1 MIGTIVLFNNNSI
14 YAKQA
19 IWRDFDNMKDLVA
32 AIRSGEKNDNNIN
45 WEKFQDSGIYQNEDK
60 DSKECLQLAHKIGN
74 NLGDYEI
81 VHCFRDE
88 NYFKNKYTEPETP
101 EPQPETNASLNVPE
115 PQPETNASL
124 NVPEPQPETNASL
137 NVPEP
142 QPETNASLNVPEPQ
156 PETNASLNVPEP
168 QPETNASLNVP
179 EPQPETNASLNVPEP
194 QPETNA
200 SLNVPEPQPET
211 NASLN
216 VPEPQPE
223 TNASLNV
230 PEPQPETNA
239 SLNVP
244 EPQPETNAS
253 LNVPE
258 PQPETNASL
267 NVPEPQPETNASVII
282 TPRRIDLNITVG
294 KDPIA
299 RSENQMVTV
308 VALDPTTG
316 KVLDRVF
323 IKLEIKDPVGILVKN
338 YTGTVG
344 NLTRTFKI
352 GENAIG
358 TFIISATASQAG
370 VQSTK
375 SLPFQVQ

>member
-1 MIGTIVLFNNNSI
+1 MKISLILGTIIMIGTIVLVNNNSI

-45 WEKFQDSGIYQNEDK
+45 WEKFQDSDIYQNENK

-101 EPQPETNASLNVPE
+101 EITE

-124 NVPEPQPETNASL
+124 NVPVVPETNVSEI
-137 NVPEP
+137 V
-142 QPETNASLNVPEPQ
+142 
-156 PETNASLNVPEP
+156 
-168 QPETNASLNVP
+168 
-179 EPQPETNASLNVPEP
+179 
-194 QPETNA
+194 
-200 SLNVPEPQPET
+200 
-211 NASLN
+211 
-216 VPEPQPE
+216 
-223 TNASLNV
+223 
-230 PEPQPETNA
+230 
-239 SLNVP
+239 
-244 EPQPETNAS
+244 
-253 LNVPE
+253 
-258 PQPETNASL
+258 
-267 NVPEPQPETNASVII
+267 
-282 TPRRIDLNITVG
+282 TPRSIDLNITVG
-294 KDPIA
+294 KDTIT
-299 RSENQMVTV
+299 RGENQVVTV

-316 KVLDRVF
+316 KELDRVF
-323 IKLEIKDPVGILVKN
+323 ITLEIKDPLGILVKN
-338 YTGTVG
+338 YTGTEG
-344 NLTRTFKI
+344 NITRTFKI

-375 SLPFQVQ
+375 SLTFQVQ

>member
-45 WEKFQDSGIYQNEDK
+45 WEKFQDSDIYQNEDK

-81 VHCFRDE
+81 VHCFRNE
-88 NYFKNKYTEPETP
+88 NYFKIKYIEPETP

-115 PQPETNASL
+115 PQPETNASEI
-124 NVPEPQPETNASL
+124 V
-137 NVPEP
+137 
-142 QPETNASLNVPEPQ
+142 
-156 PETNASLNVPEP
+156 
-168 QPETNASLNVP
+168 
-179 EPQPETNASLNVPEP
+179 
-194 QPETNA
+194 
-200 SLNVPEPQPET
+200 
-211 NASLN
+211 
-216 VPEPQPE
+216 
-223 TNASLNV
+223 
-230 PEPQPETNA
+230 
-239 SLNVP
+239 
-244 EPQPETNAS
+244 
-253 LNVPE
+253 
-258 PQPETNASL
+258 
-267 NVPEPQPETNASVII
+267 
-282 TPRRIDLNITVG
+282 TPRIDLNITVG
-294 KDPIA
+294 KDPIT
-299 RSENQMVTV
+299 RGENQMVTV
-308 VALDPTTG
+308 LAFDPTTG
-316 KVLDRVF
+316 KELDRVF

-338 YTGTVG
+338 YTGTEG

-375 SLPFQVQ
+375 SLTYEVQ

>member
-1 MIGTIVLFNNNSI
+1 MIGTIVLVNNNSI

-45 WEKFQDSGIYQNEDK
+45 WEKFQDSDIYQNENK

-101 EPQPETNASLNVPE
+101 EITE

-124 NVPEPQPETNASL
+124 NVPVVPETNASL
-137 NVPEP
+137 NVPVV
-142 QPETNASLNVPEPQ
+142 PETNVSEIV
-156 PETNASLNVPEP
+156 
-168 QPETNASLNVP
+168 
-179 EPQPETNASLNVPEP
+179 
-194 QPETNA
+194 
-200 SLNVPEPQPET
+200 
-211 NASLN
+211 
-216 VPEPQPE
+216 
-223 TNASLNV
+223 
-230 PEPQPETNA
+230 
-239 SLNVP
+239 
-244 EPQPETNAS
+244 
-253 LNVPE
+253 
-258 PQPETNASL
+258 
-267 NVPEPQPETNASVII
+267 
-282 TPRRIDLNITVG
+282 TPRSIDLNITVG
-294 KDPIA
+294 KDTIT
-299 RSENQMVTV
+299 RGENQVVTV

-316 KVLDRVF
+316 KELDRVF
-323 IKLEIKDPVGILVKN
+323 ITLEIKDPLGILVKN
-338 YTGTVG
+338 YTGTEG
-344 NLTRTFKI
+344 NITRTFKI

-375 SLPFQVQ
+375 SLTFQVQ

>member
-81 VHCFRDE
+81 VHCFRDA

-142 QPETNASLNVPEPQ
+142 QPETNASLNVPEV
-156 PETNASLNVPEP
+156 PETNASLNVPEV
-168 QPETNASLNVP
+168 PETNASELV
-179 EPQPETNASLNVPEP
+179 
-194 QPETNA
+194 
-200 SLNVPEPQPET
+200 
-211 NASLN
+211 
-216 VPEPQPE
+216 
-223 TNASLNV
+223 
-230 PEPQPETNA
+230 
-239 SLNVP
+239 
-244 EPQPETNAS
+244 
-253 LNVPE
+253 
-258 PQPETNASL
+258 
-267 NVPEPQPETNASVII
+267 
-282 TPRRIDLNITVG
+282 TPRSIDLNITVG

-299 RSENQMVTV
+299 RGENQMVTV

-338 YTGTVG
+338 YTDTEG

-358 TFIISATASQAG
+358 TFMISATASQAG
-370 VQSTK
+370 VQSMK
-375 SLPFQVQ
+375 SLSFQVQ

>member
-1 MIGTIVLFNNNSI
+1 MLGTIVLFNNNII
-14 YAKQA
+14 YAQQA
-19 IWRDFDNMKDLVA
+19 IWRDFNNMKELVA
-32 AIRSGEKNDNNIN
+32 AIRNGEKNDNNIN

-60 DSKECLQLAHKIGN
+60 DSTACLQLAHKIGN

-88 NYFKNKYTEPETP
+88 NYFKNKYTEPEAP

-194 QPETNA
+194 HTETNA

-223 TNASLNV
+223 TNASEIV
-230 PEPQPETNA
+230 
-239 SLNVP
+239 
-244 EPQPETNAS
+244 
-253 LNVPE
+253 
-258 PQPETNASL
+258 
-267 NVPEPQPETNASVII
+267 
-282 TPRRIDLNITVG
+282 TPRSIDLNITVG

-358 TFIISATASQAG
+358 TFIISVTASQAG

>member
-19 IWRDFDNMKDLVA
+19 IWRDFNNMKELVA

-88 NYFKNKYTEPETP
+88 NYFKNKYTEPEAPEPQPETNASLNIPEPQPETNASLNIPEPQPETNASLNIPEPQPETNASLNIPEPQPETNASLNTP
-101 EPQPETNASLNVPE
+101 EPQPETNASLNTPE

-124 NVPEPQPETNASL
+124 NTPEPQPETNASEI
-137 NVPEP
+137 V
-142 QPETNASLNVPEPQ
+142 
-156 PETNASLNVPEP
+156 
-168 QPETNASLNVP
+168 
-179 EPQPETNASLNVPEP
+179 
-194 QPETNA
+194 
-200 SLNVPEPQPET
+200 
-211 NASLN
+211 
-216 VPEPQPE
+216 
-223 TNASLNV
+223 
-230 PEPQPETNA
+230 
-239 SLNVP
+239 
-244 EPQPETNAS
+244 
-253 LNVPE
+253 
-258 PQPETNASL
+258 
-267 NVPEPQPETNASVII
+267 
-282 TPRRIDLNITVG
+282 TPRSIDLNITVG

>member
-19 IWRDFDNMKDLVA
+19 IWRDFNNMKELVA
-32 AIRSGEKNDNNIN
+32 AIRSGEKNDDNIN
-45 WEKFQDSGIYQNEDK
+45 WEKFQDSDIYQNEDT

-81 VHCFRDE
+81 VHCFRNE
-88 NYFKNKYTEPETP
+88 NYFKIKYTEPETP

-142 QPETNASLNVPEPQ
+142 QPETNASD
-156 PETNASLNVPEP
+156 
-168 QPETNASLNVP
+168 
-179 EPQPETNASLNVPEP
+179 
-194 QPETNA
+194 
-200 SLNVPEPQPET
+200 
-211 NASLN
+211 
-216 VPEPQPE
+216 
-223 TNASLNV
+223 
-230 PEPQPETNA
+230 
-239 SLNVP
+239 
-244 EPQPETNAS
+244 
-253 LNVPE
+253 
-258 PQPETNASL
+258 
-267 NVPEPQPETNASVII
+267 II
-282 TPRRIDLNITVG
+282 TPRSIDLNITVG

-370 VQSTK
+370 FQSTK

>member
-1 MIGTIVLFNNNSI
+1 MIGTIVLFNNNNI

-88 NYFKNKYTEPETP
+88 NYFKNKYTEPEAP

-115 PQPETNASL
+115 VPETNASEL
-124 NVPEPQPETNASL
+124 V
-137 NVPEP
+137 
-142 QPETNASLNVPEPQ
+142 
-156 PETNASLNVPEP
+156 
-168 QPETNASLNVP
+168 
-179 EPQPETNASLNVPEP
+179 
-194 QPETNA
+194 
-200 SLNVPEPQPET
+200 
-211 NASLN
+211 
-216 VPEPQPE
+216 
-223 TNASLNV
+223 
-230 PEPQPETNA
+230 
-239 SLNVP
+239 
-244 EPQPETNAS
+244 
-253 LNVPE
+253 
-258 PQPETNASL
+258 
-267 NVPEPQPETNASVII
+267 
-282 TPRRIDLNITVG
+282 TPRSIDLNITVG

-299 RSENQMVTV
+299 RGENQMVTV

-338 YTGTVG
+338 YTDTEG

-358 TFIISATASQAG
+358 TFMISATASQAG
-370 VQSTK
+370 VQSMK
-375 SLPFQVQ
+375 SLSFQVQ

>member
-179 EPQPETNASLNVPEP
+179 EPQPETNASD
-194 QPETNA
+194 
-200 SLNVPEPQPET
+200 
-211 NASLN
+211 
-216 VPEPQPE
+216 
-223 TNASLNV
+223 
-230 PEPQPETNA
+230 
-239 SLNVP
+239 
-244 EPQPETNAS
+244 
-253 LNVPE
+253 
-258 PQPETNASL
+258 
-267 NVPEPQPETNASVII
+267 II
-282 TPRRIDLNITVG
+282 TPRSIDLNITVG

>member
-1 MIGTIVLFNNNSI
+1 MIGTIVLFNNNNI

-81 VHCFRDE
+81 VHCFRDA

-156 PETNASLNVPEP
+156 PETNASLNVPEV
-168 QPETNASLNVP
+168 PETNASELV
-179 EPQPETNASLNVPEP
+179 
-194 QPETNA
+194 
-200 SLNVPEPQPET
+200 
-211 NASLN
+211 
-216 VPEPQPE
+216 
-223 TNASLNV
+223 
-230 PEPQPETNA
+230 
-239 SLNVP
+239 
-244 EPQPETNAS
+244 
-253 LNVPE
+253 
-258 PQPETNASL
+258 
-267 NVPEPQPETNASVII
+267 
-282 TPRRIDLNITVG
+282 TPRSIDLNITVG

-299 RSENQMVTV
+299 RGENQMVTV

-338 YTGTVG
+338 YTDTEG

-358 TFIISATASQAG
+358 TFMISATASQAG
-370 VQSTK
+370 VQSMK
-375 SLPFQVQ
+375 SLSFQVQ

>member
-19 IWRDFDNMKDLVA
+19 IWRDFNNMKDLVA
-32 AIRSGEKNDNNIN
+32 AIRNGEKNDDNIN

-115 PQPETNASL
+115 PQPETNASD
-124 NVPEPQPETNASL
+124 
-137 NVPEP
+137 
-142 QPETNASLNVPEPQ
+142 
-156 PETNASLNVPEP
+156 
-168 QPETNASLNVP
+168 
-179 EPQPETNASLNVPEP
+179 
-194 QPETNA
+194 
-200 SLNVPEPQPET
+200 
-211 NASLN
+211 
-216 VPEPQPE
+216 
-223 TNASLNV
+223 
-230 PEPQPETNA
+230 
-239 SLNVP
+239 
-244 EPQPETNAS
+244 
-253 LNVPE
+253 
-258 PQPETNASL
+258 
-267 NVPEPQPETNASVII
+267 II
-282 TPRRIDLNITVG
+282 TPRSIDLNITVG

>member
-19 IWRDFDNMKDLVA
+19 IWRDFNNMKDLVA
-32 AIRSGEKNDNNIN
+32 AIRNVGKNAATIN

-101 EPQPETNASLNVPE
+101 EPRPETNASLNVPE

-211 NASLN
+211 NASEI
-216 VPEPQPE
+216 V
-223 TNASLNV
+223 
-230 PEPQPETNA
+230 
-239 SLNVP
+239 
-244 EPQPETNAS
+244 
-253 LNVPE
+253 
-258 PQPETNASL
+258 
-267 NVPEPQPETNASVII
+267 
-282 TPRRIDLNITVG
+282 TPRSIDLNITVG

-358 TFIISATASQAG
+358 TFIISATASQTG

>member
-88 NYFKNKYTEPETP
+88 NYFKNKYTEPEAP

-115 PQPETNASL
+115 PQPETNASD
-124 NVPEPQPETNASL
+124 
-137 NVPEP
+137 
-142 QPETNASLNVPEPQ
+142 
-156 PETNASLNVPEP
+156 
-168 QPETNASLNVP
+168 
-179 EPQPETNASLNVPEP
+179 
-194 QPETNA
+194 
-200 SLNVPEPQPET
+200 
-211 NASLN
+211 
-216 VPEPQPE
+216 
-223 TNASLNV
+223 
-230 PEPQPETNA
+230 
-239 SLNVP
+239 
-244 EPQPETNAS
+244 
-253 LNVPE
+253 
-258 PQPETNASL
+258 
-267 NVPEPQPETNASVII
+267 II
-282 TPRRIDLNITVG
+282 TPRSIDLNITVG

-370 VQSTK
+370 FQSTK

>member
-45 WEKFQDSGIYQNEDK
+45 WEKFEDSDIYQNEDT

-88 NYFKNKYTEPETP
+88 NYFKIKYAESETP
-101 EPQPETNASLNVPE
+101 ESQPETNASLNVPE

-124 NVPEPQPETNASL
+124 NVPEVPETNASL

-142 QPETNASLNVPEPQ
+142 QPETNASLNVPEV
-156 PETNASLNVPEP
+156 PETNASLNVPEV
-168 QPETNASLNVP
+168 PETNASEIV
-179 EPQPETNASLNVPEP
+179 
-194 QPETNA
+194 
-200 SLNVPEPQPET
+200 
-211 NASLN
+211 
-216 VPEPQPE
+216 
-223 TNASLNV
+223 
-230 PEPQPETNA
+230 
-239 SLNVP
+239 
-244 EPQPETNAS
+244 
-253 LNVPE
+253 
-258 PQPETNASL
+258 
-267 NVPEPQPETNASVII
+267 
-282 TPRRIDLNITVG
+282 TPRIDLNITVG
-294 KDPIA
+294 KDPIT
-299 RSENQMVTV
+299 RGENQMVTV

-316 KVLDRVF
+316 KELDRVF
-323 IKLEIKDPVGILVKN
+323 IKLEIKDPVGILVKY
-338 YTGTVG
+338 YTGTEG

-352 GENAIG
+352 GENATG

-375 SLPFQVQ
+375 SLTFQVQ